1 MELREQLRTTLGNAY
16 TVERELTGGGM
27 ARVFVARDTMLGRR
41 VVVKTLAECAGD
53 VSAERFRREI
63 QVAAS
68 LQQANIVPLLTA
80 GEIDGVPYYTMPFVE
95 GESLRAR
102 LVSRGAHSIAET
114 VSILRDVA
122 RALAFAHERG
132 VVHRDIK
139 PDNVLLSG
147 STAVVTDFGIAKAL
161 AAARTAPS
169 ATLTQA
175 GLAIGTPAY
184 VAPEQASGDSEIDH
198 RADLYA
204 FGVLAYELL
213 IGVPP
218 FTGRSAQATLAA
230 HVLEQPVPLRERRA
244 ETPPQL
250 AALVMRCL
258 EKDPARRPA
267 SAAEVLTALDAAL
280 TPEAHAGVPPA
291 PSKPSV
297 AVLPLT
303 NMSASADDED
313 FSDGITEDIIAQ
325 LSQT

>member
-147 STAVVTDFGIAKAL
+147 STAV
-161 AAARTAPS
+161 
-169 ATLTQA
+169 
-175 GLAIGTPAY
+175 
-184 VAPEQASGDSEIDH
+184 
-198 RADLYA
+198 
-204 FGVLAYELL
+204 
-213 IGVPP
+213 
-218 FTGRSAQATLAA
+218 
-230 HVLEQPVPLRERRA
+230 
-244 ETPPQL
+244 
-250 AALVMRCL
+250 
-258 EKDPARRPA
+258 
-267 SAAEVLTALDAAL
+267 LTALDAAL
-280 TPEAHAGVPPA
+280 TPEAHAAVPPA
-291 PSKPSV
+291 TSRPSIAVMPFANLSPDPADEYFADGLTDEIITDLSPIRALHVIARSSMMRFKGSGKDPATVAREVNVRYVLDGSV
-297 AVLPLT
+297 RRAGSSLRLT
-303 NMSASADDED
+303 ARLIDSNDGSTLWSEKLGGSVED
-313 FSDGITEDIIAQ
+313 VF
-325 LSQT
+325 

>member
-41 VVVKTLAECAGD
+41 VVVKTLAPECAGD

-63 QVAAS
+63 QLAAS

-95 GESLRAR
+95 GDSLRAR
-102 LVSRGAHSIAET
+102 LIARGKHPIAET

-169 ATLTQA
+169 ATL
-175 GLAIGTPAY
+175 
-184 VAPEQASGDSEIDH
+184 
-198 RADLYA
+198 
-204 FGVLAYELL
+204 
-213 IGVPP
+213 
-218 FTGRSAQATLAA
+218 
-230 HVLEQPVPLRERRA
+230 
-244 ETPPQL
+244 
-250 AALVMRCL
+250 
-258 EKDPARRPA
+258 
-267 SAAEVLTALDAAL
+267 
-280 TPEAHAGVPPA
+280 
-291 PSKPSV
+291 
-297 AVLPLT
+297 
-303 NMSASADDED
+303 
-313 FSDGITEDIIAQ
+313 
-325 LSQT
+325 